1 MSNAKN
7 NPKSW
12 VAIDYG
18 LSNTD
23 VVMRH
28 TGPGAASEDR
38 CLVVPRPPNVSIM
51 QIEAILSQVGLSM
64 QQVAGVAVTGG
75 QHRLLPDRVEAI
87 DILKV
92 PEVQAV
98 GLGGLY
104 LSKLPEAL
112 VVSAGSGTAVMAA
125 RMRGKRVQHVTGTAV
140 GGGTLQGLGRLLLNT
155 ADPIAI
161 DALARAGD
169 PNHVDLTLIEAT
181 GVLADGQIGKL
192 PADANAVN
200 FGKLARWPEH
210 VALPTREDIAAGLV
224 RLVGQVIAV
233 IAINAARAEKL
244 EQIVVVGHLV
254 DLPSVR
260 AVLQTVAGYYGAN
273 ITVPDR
279 PGFGTA
285 QGAMLMLRD

>member
-1 MSNAKN
+1 MSKHK
-7 NPKSW
+7 PL

-23 VVMRH
+23 IVVRQPAGQEAWF
-28 TGPGAASEDR
+28 T
-38 CLVVPRPPNVSIM
+38 VPRSASIGVM
-51 QIEAILSQVGLSM
+51 QIDATLNQVGLSI
-64 QQVAGVAVTGG
+64 QEVAGVAITGG
-75 QHRLLPDRVEAI
+75 QHRLLPDRVESI

-112 VVSAGSGTAVMAA
+112 VVSAGSGTAMMSA

-140 GGGTLQGLGRLLLNT
+140 GGGTLLGLARLLLNMT
-155 ADPIAI
+155 DPMAI
-161 DALARAGD
+161 DALALTGD
-169 PNHVDLTLIEAT
+169 PNRVDVTLTEAT
-181 GVLADGQIGKL
+181 GVGGQIGQL

-200 FGKLARWPEH
+200 FGKVARLPEN
-210 VALPTREDIAAGLV
+210 AAAPAPADIAAGLV

-233 IAINAARAEKL
+233 VAINAARAEKL
-244 EQIVVVGHLV
+244 DHIVVVGHLV
-254 DLPSVR
+254 DLPSVCN
-260 AVLQTVAGYYGAN
+260 VLQTVAGYYGVG

-279 PGFGTA
+279 PGYGTA
-285 QGAMLMLRD
+285 LGALMMLRD